1 MQGIWKKA
9 LAFMFLFG
17 LVGVASLLVN
27 LDSNLV
33 RAQEAKGN
41 LPHLGDLM
49 NNAMQIHHTKLWFA
63 RHANNWALASY
74 ELRKIKEAIEEVKED
89 IVTIQTRSPQ
99 WRHVSINEMLKNVDA
114 SLKSLDQAVTAKDA
128 NRFDINYRE
137 LTTACNA
144 CHVSI
149 GRPQIKIVEPL
160 SNGSFADQDFTADG
174 GQR

>member
-17 LVGVASLLVN
+17 LVGIASLLVN

-63 RHANNWALASY
+63 RHANNWAFGKL
-74 ELRKIKEAIEEVKED
+74 
-89 IVTIQTRSPQ
+89 
-99 WRHVSINEMLKNVDA
+99 
-114 SLKSLDQAVTAKDA
+114 
-128 NRFDINYRE
+128 
-137 LTTACNA
+137 
-144 CHVSI
+144 
-149 GRPQIKIVEPL
+149 
-160 SNGSFADQDFTADG
+160 
-174 GQR
+174 